1 MNLKE
6 DKLIVIEVGSYITK
20 FGKADPL
27 NKPQQVYFKFNY

>member
-27 NKPQQVYFKFNY
+27 SKPQHVHISYYK